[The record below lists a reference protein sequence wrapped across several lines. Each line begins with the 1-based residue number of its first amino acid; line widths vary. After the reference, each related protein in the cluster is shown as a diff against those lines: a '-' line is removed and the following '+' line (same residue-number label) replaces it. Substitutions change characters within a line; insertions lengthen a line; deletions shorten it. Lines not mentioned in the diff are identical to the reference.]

1 MYARVRK
8 IGLLL
13 GTSFLGLVLAVI
25 AVPFLGDC
33 RIGAVP
39 QPSEV
44 IVVLAW
50 DSTRDDYAVALVE
63 GGIAPRLLST
73 LVDPQCVRA
82 GRPPRDCASDVRST
96 VDEALLMRRALM
108 AEGVQ
113 RATIVTSNY
122 HVLRAAAVFSTVF
135 IGSGIQVS
143 VVAPPALFPSG
154 WLLRSELVKFFPS
167 VGAAVIGRLSPALY
181 YWVVGQIREETRS

>member
-1 MYARVRK
+1 MYALVRK

-13 GTSFLGLVLAVI
+13 GIGFLGMVLAVVV
-25 AVPFLGDC
+25 APFLGDC
-33 RIGAVP
+33 QIGAEP
-39 QPSEV
+39 QPSDV

-50 DSTRDDYAVALVE
+50 DSNRDDYAVALVE
-63 GGIAPRLLST
+63 RGIAPRLLST

-82 GRPPRDCASDVRST
+82 GQPPQACASDVRST

-108 AEGVQ
+108 AEGVR

-154 WLLRSELVKFFPS
+154 WLLRSELEKFLPS
-167 VGAAVIGRLSPALY
+167 VGAAIIGRVSPALY
-181 YWVVGQIREETRS
+181 YWAIRQVREATRS